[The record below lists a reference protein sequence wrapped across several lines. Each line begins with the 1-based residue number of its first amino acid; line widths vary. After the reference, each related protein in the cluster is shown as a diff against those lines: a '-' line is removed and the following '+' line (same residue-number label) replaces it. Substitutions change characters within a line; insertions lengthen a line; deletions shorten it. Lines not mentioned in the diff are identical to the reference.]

1 MVTLDLRTFELSA
14 EADQQAQRYSNL
26 VPELRLSDEQ
36 LETLLVGTETAASLL
51 VGLQQQRL
59 AVQAQVA
66 AFDSSGSSIGS
77 TSGAAD
83 VERRLAR
90 IWDKALPGSSSR
102 QEQLEEQQQRLQRV
116 ERMLQKEHVFRAVIA
131 LWFGDVLGYVK
142 CAKLH
147 CMTFPFPTRPLVLCQ
162 VIKKWAEAREQQA
175 EDREQQAEDREQQAE
190 AKGQQAEAK
199 GQQAAA

>member
-1 MVTLDLRTFELSA
+1 MVTLDLRTFEPSA
-14 EADQQAQRYSNL
+14 EADLQAQRYINL
-26 VPELRLSDEQ
+26 VPQLRLSDEQ
-36 LETLLVGTETAASLL
+36 VETLLVGTETAASLL

-66 AFDSSGSSIGS
+66 AFDSSGSSSSGTSGS

-83 VERRLAR
+83 VEGRIAR

-131 LWFGDVLGYVK
+131 MWFGDVLGYVK

-147 CMTFPFPTRPLVLCQ
+147 CMTYPFPTRPLVLCQ
-162 VIKKWAEAREQQA
+162 VIKKWAEAREQ
-175 EDREQQAEDREQQAE
+175 
-190 AKGQQAEAK
+190 
-199 GQQAAA
+199 AAA